1 MSNRN
6 RRYSKRELLGSLY
19 VDYVMSVQDLGVAHN
34 SSRWEI
40 LREFLRIGEAR
51 AERLIEEP
59 GGLLFLQSV
68 AGQPNSGAIYVYNE
82 SLKAFFWLRFEMKD
96 GSLNSR
102 EFDYAVRAYH
112 LLNFTVNANRNHRPR
127 KHHRKSI
134 PWRSRPVL
142 PAALAAESQVLMA
155 VPVQLLESNKTHPPL
170 TLY

>member
-1 MSNRN
+1 MSNCN

-19 VDYVMSVQDLGVAHN
+19 VDYVMSVQDLGIAPN

-102 EFDYAVRAYH
+102 EFDYAVRVYH
-112 LLNFTVNANRNHRPR
+112 LLNFTVNANRNRRPR

-134 PWRSRPVL
+134 PWRRQTPL
-142 PAALAAESQVLMA
+142 PMVVEGDGYALAA
-155 VPVQLLESNKTHPPL
+155 VPLQLLERHNGPQPL
-170 TLY
+170 VLH

>member
-1 MSNRN
+1 MSNCN

-19 VDYVMSVQDLGVAHN
+19 VDYVMSVQDLGVAPN

-51 AERLIEEP
+51 AERLIDEP

-102 EFDYAVRAYH
+102 EFDHAVRVYH
-112 LLNFTVNANRNHRPR
+112 LLNFTVNVNRNPRPR

-134 PWRSRPVL
+134 PRRRRTLL
-142 PAALAAESQVLMA
+142 PMMVEGDGYALTA
-155 VPVQLLESNKTHPPL
+155 VPLQLLESNSGPQPL
-170 TLY
+170 VLH